1 MSCFGQET
9 IDSRRL
15 RKRGLRRWRLEIE
28 SVLRTLQPRIA
39 AHIPND
45 GIPRCREVLPRNG
58 VVDGG
63 DANPERQSDLGLPE
77 LIRDMTCFFHT
88 THNPHFVDQVN
99 TTTRGLQI
107 KSHLVDQGGMSEDA
121 PYADIAARLIAI
133 RKSQSDDNQKEWAER
148 HGFSPTQYNNWE
160 KGTRRIS
167 VDCAE
172 KLCNLY
178 GITLDFIYRGRRDGL
193 SENIRK
199 AV

>member
-1 MSCFGQET
+1 MPS
-9 IDSRRL
+9 
-15 RKRGLRRWRLEIE
+15 
-28 SVLRTLQPRIA
+28 IA
-39 AHIPND
+39 AHVPND
-45 GIPRCREVLPRNG
+45 GIPRCWEVSPNNG
-58 VVDGG
+58 IAYGG
-63 DANPERQSDLGLPE
+63 DANSESQGNLGLSE
-77 LIRDMTCFFHT
+77 LIRDMLGLCHT
-88 THNPHFVDQVN
+88 THNPQFVDQVN
-99 TTTRGLQI
+99 TTTRGLRI
-107 KSHLVDQGGMSEDA
+107 KSHLVDYKGMSEDA